1 MGKMVDLSKFSV
13 KELSNEG
20 VAFRLVDD
28 FGIIVDA
35 GDEVPIDFVVYGA
48 DAKKISKARA
58 TYNAVLEI
66 KNVKA
71 HKKEAASMVFIGA
84 CVRSWSDF
92 MYAGEVVKDG
102 DVNALTVFLE
112 DCPMFRDQ
120 IIEFVFARDNFLA
133 S

>member
-1 MGKMVDLSKFSV
+1 MVDLSKFSV

-84 CVRSWSDF
+84 CVKSWSDF
-92 MYAGEVVKDG
+92 KYSGGDVKDG
-102 DVNALTVFLE
+102 DVNALTEFLG

-120 IIEFVFARDNFLA
+120 IIEFVFERDHFLA
-133 S
+133 R